1 MSQGKDARD
10 RLLRACYSFL
20 VPIARFL
27 LRSGVSFSE
36 FEEISR
42 TAFVRVAAQ
51 DYGIRGR
58 ETNTSRI
65 AAMTG
70 ISRREV
76 ARLRDTLAEYE
87 GDPRVKLSP
96 ASDVLHRWHTDPT
109 YLDAT
114 GQPVALPMS
123 GGDRSFAKLVANVS
137 TDIPPGAMRAELLRS
152 GTAREVENQMV
163 LSKRHVVPDSVDDKI
178 ITALVFNFRGL
189 AATIAHNS
197 DPNRSESGWIERYVH
212 SGRLSP
218 QVVVDMRDHFRSRIE
233 RFSEEIDDA
242 FARLEQLRG
251 GQPEPPEKSRRIG
264 IGVYYTEDD
273 GKYPG

>member
-1 MSQGKDARD
+1 VSEEINARD

-36 FEEISR
+36 FSDIAR
-42 TAFVRVAAQ
+42 AAFVRVAAS

-76 ARLRDTLAEYE
+76 ARVRETLSEYE
-87 GDPRVKLSP
+87 RDPRVRLSP
-96 ASDVLHRWHTDPT
+96 ASDVLHRWHTDPQ
-109 YLDAT
+109 YLDSA
-114 GQPVALPMS
+114 GLPVALPVV
-123 GGDRSFAKLVANVS
+123 GQGRSFAKLVATVS
-137 TDIPPGAMRAELLRS
+137 SDIPPGAMRAELIRN
-152 GTAREVENQMV
+152 GTAVEVDGHLV
-163 LSKRHVVPDSVDDKI
+163 LSKRHVVPNSVDGKV
-178 ITALVFNFRGL
+178 ITALAFNFRGL

-197 DPNRSESGWIERYVH
+197 NPRRTEPGWIERFVH
-212 SGRLSP
+212 SAPLSQ
-218 QVVVDMRDHFRSRIE
+218 QVVRREREGLRRRIE
-233 RFSEEIDDA
+233 RFSEEIDDL
-242 FARLEQLRG
+242 FADLEQLSGPIASDTATQRL
-251 GQPEPPEKSRRIG
+251 G

-273 GKYPG
+273 FDS

>member
-76 ARLRDTLAEYE
+76 ARLREFLPDYE
-87 GDPRVKLSP
+87 SDPRVRLSP
-96 ASDVLHRWHTDPT
+96 KIDLLHRWHTDPSF
-109 YLDAT
+109 LGPT
-114 GQPVALPMS
+114 GQPIPLPMTGS
-123 GGDRSFAKLVANVS
+123 ERSFATLVASVS
-137 TDIPPGAMRAELLRS
+137 SDIPPGAMRAELLRS
-152 GTAREVENQMV
+152 GAAVDELGMLRP
-163 LSKRHVVPDSVDDKI
+163 SKRHVVPETVDDKI
-178 ITALVFNFRGL
+178 LIAVAFNLRGL

-197 DPNRSESGWIERYVH
+197 DPNRRRPGWIERFIG
-212 SGRLSP
+212 SEPLASK
-218 QVVVDMRDHFRSRIE
+218 VVDEVRERFRARVE
-233 RFSEEIDDA
+233 AFSEEIDDG
-242 FARLEQLRG
+242 FARLEQLRAG
-251 GQPEPPEKSRRIG
+251 SERHDGDRRIG
-264 IGVYYTEDD
+264 IGIYYTEDEESH
-273 GKYPG
+273 PG